1 MYSLVLATMITTGT
15 ATPSWGCHGCYG
27 CGGCWSNAFS
37 GCCGC
42 YGGCYGCY
50 GGCYGCYGGG
60 YGGYYGGYGRYY
72 GGNGYYG
79 AYYGCSGCWGNQGQ
93 GGVGAK
99 PPEKKKSDDKK
110 PEEKR
115 KSDTRPEDAPA
126 PARVTFMLPDG
137 ARLFVNDVPVAVTP
151 AVRTFATPA
160 LEPGRSYHYVFT
172 AELQSEGRL
181 VRDVQRVD
189 VAAGREVIVEFKGL
203 PSAAAARR

>member
-1 MYSLVLATMITTGT
+1 MYSMVLAAVLAGGT
-15 ATPSWGCHGCYG
+15 STPSWCHGCRGCGGCWGCHGCWGGCYGGCYG
-27 CGGCWSNAFS
+27 CYGGCY
-37 GCCGC
+37 GC

-60 YGGYYGGYGRYY
+60 YGGYYGGYGSYY

-79 AYYGCSGCWGNQGQ
+79 GYYGCSGCWGNQGQ

-110 PEEKR
+110 PGEK

-126 PARVTFMLPDG
+126 PARATFMLPDG
-137 ARLFVNDVPVAVTP
+137 ARLFVNDVPVAVNP
-151 AVRTFATPA
+151 AARTFATPA

-172 AELQSEGRL
+172 AELQS
-181 VRDVQRVD
+181 
-189 VAAGREVIVEFKGL
+189 
-203 PSAAAARR
+203 